1 MTNIHQLQREA
12 VTALTAALAADIR
25 LAYEI
30 DHPTHAAL
38 ALAQDTTYTYFAALT
53 RFKFALRDLMGT
65 PGAVE
70 PPALTE
76 RPQQACTGG
85 EYVYD
90 YAPPQRACTGEH
102 VYDYARIWRR
112 GKEGDRDGTIWTC
125 VCGRK
130 RLFDSRDAV
139 FETLDGVR
147 LDP

>member
-12 VTALTAALAADIR
+12 VTALTDALAADIR

-30 DHPTHAAL
+30 DLPTHAAL

-70 PPALTE
+70 LPALTE
-76 RPQQACTGG
+76 RPQQACA
-85 EYVYD
+85 E
-90 YAPPQRACTGEH
+90 GEH
-102 VYDYARIWRR
+102 VYDSARIWQR
-112 GKEGDRDGTIWTC
+112 GRAGDRDGTIWTC
-125 VCGRK
+125 LCGRK
-130 RLFDSRDAV
+130 RLFDSRDVV